1 LFVEGLVAMGC
12 REQHSRDNGEE
23 TISNGHRVRQHLQA
37 FRAFPAQK
45 LNNLPDWIAHLLK
58 LGDLSVL
65 WMMLSGLDSF
75 GLV

>member
-1 LFVEGLVAMGC
+1 MGIAFDNICRLFG
-12 REQHSRDNGEE
+12 
-23 TISNGHRVRQHLQA
+23 
-37 FRAFPAQK
+37 AFPAQK